1 MKIWCV
7 CVYTQIHDVRIHIYM
22 SYCTSMCEHVVRTR
36 VCVCMCTHMNAEED
50 VYSSGAGVYRRCWGV
65 NWGFL
70 QEQEALLVSEASL

>member
-1 MKIWCV
+1 MYVYTSTCLTVQV
-7 CVYTQIHDVRIHIYM
+7 CVSM
-22 SYCTSMCEHVVRTR
+22 SCAH
-36 VCVCMCTHMNAEED
+36 VCVCMRTHMNAEED